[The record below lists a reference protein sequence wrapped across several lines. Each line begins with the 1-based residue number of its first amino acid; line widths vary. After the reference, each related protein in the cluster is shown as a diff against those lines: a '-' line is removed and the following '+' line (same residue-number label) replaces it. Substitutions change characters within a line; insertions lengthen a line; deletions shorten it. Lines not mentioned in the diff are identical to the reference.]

1 MSRDNEKPAAPKLDK
16 HEQEAVE
23 KALAIGAR
31 EQHLRERSSKIGT
44 SVGAGE
50 FSAAVAE
57 RVKDKLTEY
66 PALAQTVSETATRVV
81 VRSTADAKERSHP
94 VVNNERDPVLEKE
107 PTTTLLAAR
116 LVGIE
121 RERSKPDTE
130 NKARVE
136 VIEHELKIRRSEGK
150 PVQSL
155 AANLDDRDFSNGSRL
170 LNNIKVEKVSEQAKK
185 PIEREQ
191 DGMER

>member
-1 MSRDNEKPAAPKLDK
+1 MSRDDEKTTAPKFDK
-16 HEQEAVE
+16 AEREAVE

-31 EQHLRERSSKIGT
+31 EEHLRNRSSRLGT
-44 SVGAGE
+44 SVGASE
-50 FSAAVAE
+50 FTAAVAE
-57 RVKDKLTEY
+57 RVKDRIAEY
-66 PALAQTVSETATRVV
+66 PALARTVSESATQVV
-81 VRSTADAKERSHP
+81 VRAADAKERSQP
-94 VVNNERDPVLEKE
+94 VVKTERDPVLEKE

-170 LNNIKVEKVSEQAKK
+170 LNNIKVEKAADPAKRSNAR
-185 PIEREQ
+185 ERG
-191 DGMER
+191 DMER